1 MTQFMKLRDFKVGF
15 FLFTRYIKKANIST
29 TILISLVMFLT
40 FINLTVVGGIL
51 EGIIVGSFEGLRTKA
66 IGDILISS
74 KNGDPRI
81 ERSQYIIREL
91 NNDDRVAAFSPRHI
105 ISSELI
111 TEQDFYKITNNRE
124 KRKTISSTAFG
135 VDPELEN
142 NTTGLSRSIIEG
154 NYFSSANV
162 RDEVLIGSDL
172 LQRYSPFGDFVLE
185 GVYPGEYVYV
195 ILGSA
200 EETSFGGRRGG
211 SSISTTPEVTSANI
225 KKYKVA
231 GIFRTKSGGLDTLI
245 ILNADEVRLNST
257 DNPSNNVT
265 NIPIRLHNQEDAAAV
280 RDSLEELGYGRY
292 ATIETLEEGVG
303 SFLDDIRVVFRLL
316 GSIVGIIGLVASSI
330 TIFIIIFVTAISRS
344 KYIGILKAIGV
355 TPAAIKISYV
365 LYALFFAA
373 VGITIGMALLYLI
386 LVPYVDANPI
396 PFPFSEGVLYVPLA
410 NTLIQVGL
418 LLLTTLI
425 AGYVP
430 SAKVIRKPAIDAVR
444 GR

>member
-1 MTQFMKLRDFKVGF
+1 M
-15 FLFTRYIKKANIST
+15 
-29 TILISLVMFLT
+29 
-40 FINLTVVGGIL
+40 
-51 EGIIVGSFEGLRTKA
+51 
-66 IGDILISS
+66 
-74 KNGDPRI
+74 
-81 ERSQYIIREL
+81 
-91 NNDDRVAAFSPRHI
+91 
-105 ISSELI
+105 
-111 TEQDFYKITNNRE
+111 
-124 KRKTISSTAFG
+124 
-135 VDPELEN
+135 
-142 NTTGLSRSIIEG
+142 
-154 NYFSSANV
+154 
-162 RDEVLIGSDL
+162 
-172 LQRYSPFGDFVLE
+172 
-185 GVYPGEYVYV
+185 
-195 ILGSA
+195 
-200 EETSFGGRRGG
+200 
-211 SSISTTPEVTSANI
+211 
-225 KKYKVA
+225 
-231 GIFRTKSGGLDTLI
+231 
-245 ILNADEVRLNST
+245 
-257 DNPSNNVT
+257 
-265 NIPIRLHNQEDAAAV
+265 
-280 RDSLEELGYGRY
+280 
-292 ATIETLEEGVG
+292 G